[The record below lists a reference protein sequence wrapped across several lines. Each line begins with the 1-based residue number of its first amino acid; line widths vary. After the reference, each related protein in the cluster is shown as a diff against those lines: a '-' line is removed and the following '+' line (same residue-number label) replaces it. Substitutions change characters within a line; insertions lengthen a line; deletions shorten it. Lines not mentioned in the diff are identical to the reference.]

1 MAGDTE
7 TPHQITLFRSQITT
21 RRFND
26 ESLRILESLLV
37 FKDVKS
43 QAETRSDLKQFL
55 RFESL
60 SVFQEIKYKTVY
72 QKLSLLQFFVRAFAL
87 IGDTESCL
95 ALKYEALLFRDVK
108 STSDQSLHVSY
119 LEWLDFAQH
128 LLDQGFYS
136 IATQACEKALACFQK
151 KDVADAKTGDF
162 IENARVIEYIKRFKD
177 RAMKSAA
184 SGSGVFRTPLYIAFL
199 GSDKFKYCYILV
211 CGLSS
216 FSERRA
222 QAAEYLKRRIVEK
235 SRICSSFRTET
246 KSAASTLFRNGIK
259 KRHARELRKHQSLQ
273 QSIEF

>member
-7 TPHQITLFRSQITT
+7 TPHQISLFRSQITT

-60 SVFQEIKYKTVY
+60 SIFQEIKYKTVY
-72 QKLSLLQFFVRAFAL
+72 QKLSILQFFVRAFAL

-119 LEWLDFAQH
+119 LEWLNFAQH

-136 IATQACEKALACFQK
+136 ISTQACEKALACFQK

-162 IENARVIEYIKRFKD
+162 IENARVIEDIKMLKD

-184 SGSGVFRTPLYIAFL
+184 SGSGS
-199 GSDKFKYCYILV
+199 GKFKYCYILV

-222 QAAEYLKRRIVEK
+222 QAAEYLKRKIVEK

-273 QSIEF
+273 QNIEF

>member
-7 TPHQITLFRSQITT
+7 TPHQISLFRSQITT

-60 SVFQEIKYKTVY
+60 SIFQEIKYKTVY
-72 QKLSLLQFFVRAFAL
+72 QKLSILQFFATRRQPQNLILHSIKSELAICAFIL
-87 IGDTESCL
+87 CLLYVQSCL

-119 LEWLDFAQH
+119 LEWLNFAQH

-162 IENARVIEYIKRFKD
+162 IENARVIEDIKMLKD

-184 SGSGVFRTPLYIAFL
+184 SGSVQ
-199 GSDKFKYCYILV
+199 
-211 CGLSS
+211 
-216 FSERRA
+216 A
-222 QAAEYLKRRIVEK
+222 QAAEYLKRKIVEK
-235 SRICSSFRTET
+235 SRISSSFRTET